1 MSLQQPVEVGAVVAC
16 ESRCV
21 RHIAVRFAQD
31 ADERAALEQ
40 CHALGEGHRFTIWK
54 SVGCGRS
61 ACRRGTWPAG
71 TPAPVRGRVQAFEP
85 ILLHIRWQTASS
97 VQSQNRPMFLYAVSP
112 SNCWP
117 PVLLVSA
124 LLCCASAMTAS
135 PMPSGWHRS
144 LRKRA
149 TSPVKYLVGVR
160 GEAALDPLAL
170 WAYQRTVA
178 RMLGN
183 SSHLP

>member
-1 MSLQQPVEVGAVVAC
+1 MP
-16 ESRCV
+16 
-21 RHIAVRFAQD
+21 
-31 ADERAALEQ
+31 RA
-40 CHALGEGHRFTIWK
+40 
-54 SVGCGRS
+54 
-61 ACRRGTWPAG
+61 RRGSSIHHLEVSRLRQVCLQTWNLACWYSCPSARPRAG
-71 TPAPVRGRVQAFEP
+71 IRAHLVT
-85 ILLHIRWQTASS
+85 HRWQTPSS

-124 LLCCASAMTAS
+124 LLCCASAMTMS
-135 PMPSGWHRS
+135 PMPPAWHRS
-144 LRKRA
+144 SRNA
-149 TSPVKYLVGVR
+149 STSPVKYLVGVR
-160 GEAALDPLAL
+160 GQAALDPLAL